1 MLIKK
6 LGVRDRIAL
15 VLLALL
21 ASSVHADELR
31 TLPAGSSQFTFSG
44 WAGPDLEVRV
54 YAPDTVKDTTPI
66 VMVMH
71 GASRTADNY
80 FTHWQ
85 LQGQAHGFVVVVP
98 EFNAVDFP
106 GSWRYNLGHVFDKD
120 TGRLRPESQWTFSAI
135 EPLFDQITAAL
146 GTDQTAYTLYGHSA
160 GAQFVHRFL
169 YYKPDARVAR
179 AIAAN
184 AGWYT
189 LPDFEVAYPYG
200 LDGAN
205 IRDSVIREALG
216 KDVILLLGDADI
228 DTEQDNLRKTP
239 EAQQQG
245 PHRYARGAT
254 MYNVARSTAEHFGV
268 KFNWRKVDV
277 PGAAHSNA
285 QMTPAAA
292 GLVD

>member
-1 MLIKK
+1 MLQKRMAVSEK
-6 LGVRDRIAL
+6 FAW
-15 VLLALL
+15 VLLVLL
-21 ASSVHADELR
+21 ASSVHADGLR

-44 WAGPDLEVRV
+44 WAGPHIEVRV
-54 YAPDTVKDTTPI
+54 YAPDTVTDSTPI
-66 VMVMH
+66 VIVLH

-106 GSWRYNLGHVFDKD
+106 GSWQYNLGHVFDKD
-120 TGRLRPESQWTFSAI
+120 SGQLRPESQWTFAAI
-135 EPLFDQITAAL
+135 EPLFDQITASL
-146 GTDQTAYTLYGHSA
+146 GTAQTAYTLYGHSA
-160 GAQFVHRFL
+160 GAQFVHRYL

-189 LPDFEVAYPYG
+189 LPKFDVEYPYG

-205 IRDSVIREALG
+205 IDESVIRDVLG

-228 DTEQDNLRKTP
+228 DTEQANLRKSP

-245 PHRYARGAT
+245 PHRYARGAM
-254 MYNVARSTAEHFGV
+254 MYDVAKSTAANIGAQ
-268 KFNWRKVDV
+268 FNWRKIDV

-292 GLVD
+292 ELVD